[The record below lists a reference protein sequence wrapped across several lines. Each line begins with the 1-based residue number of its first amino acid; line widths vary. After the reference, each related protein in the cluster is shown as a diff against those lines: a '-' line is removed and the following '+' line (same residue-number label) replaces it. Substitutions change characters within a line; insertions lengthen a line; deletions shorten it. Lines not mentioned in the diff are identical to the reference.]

1 MPDESTVTPPVSED
15 ASGSPSIAEVGDT
28 AQGGDSADSEG
39 GEQGWEVVGPR
50 SPRRTTSN
58 SGRRFGRMPSGMT
71 WAFTPGPSQTSALQT
86 T

>member
-15 ASGSPSIAEVGDT
+15 ASGSP
-28 AQGGDSADSEG
+28 GGDSAASEG
-39 GEQGWEVVGPR
+39 REQGWEVVGPR

-71 WAFTPGPSQTSALQT
+71 WAFTLGPSQTSALQAT
-86 T
+86 